1 MLVPTSS
8 FLSSSQPSSSVESP
22 ISSGAEHHGGMEGES
37 SSSRPP
43 SRDRDS
49 PGVGRDNRDR
59 DRDSPGVGRD
69 APNPPRSANS
79 AAASSAAAAAAAAQ
93 QHQQRARDPPRSQNE
108 ETERS
113 VFICNDFFPAFPR
126 FCSERKMRGYYH
138 VHWFHSLQN
147 GRCDS
152 LDGIPQSLIQR
163 RSQLA
168 RWTKERRTRRTD

>member
-1 MLVPTSS
+1 MLVPISS

-113 VFICNDFFPAFPR
+113 VFICNDFFPHFRGSAPR
-126 FCSERKMRGYYH
+126 EKCAEIIICNG
-138 VHWFHSLQN
+138 FHSLQN